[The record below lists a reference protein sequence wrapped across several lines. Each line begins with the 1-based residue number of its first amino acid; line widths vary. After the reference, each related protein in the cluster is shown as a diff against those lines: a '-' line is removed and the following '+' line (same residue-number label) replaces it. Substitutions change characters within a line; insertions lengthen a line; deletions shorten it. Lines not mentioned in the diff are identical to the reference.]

1 MRAVRKRGM
10 RFLRERRGVSGIIS
24 GVFLVG
30 LTVMIFSALSWQFFR
45 ADQYNQAFLER
56 QQREWERFNERLA
69 ILTVETGVERLNFT
83 VRNYGSVTA
92 HIVTLYFS
100 FTNGT
105 RFVCDLDTW
114 ISPGTTRRIANV
126 GPKLTASD
134 VYDFQVATARGNLIA
149 PVQTIGNQP
158 QPGAPQMVPFIFSFI
173 RDDFVFKSNDY
184 PVWTPAWVIS
194 KNEKNVYFG
203 LNVTNTCDQAV
214 VIVQKV
220 ASQWATKMDFLTTES
235 GSVVAKLAATL
246 VNVEVTIEAGKKSL
260 LVFREGS
267 GGVPS
272 TAGSYFVYV
281 PIFYYFGNDQFKK
294 IYGSSVGV
302 LGAIVTN

>member
-1 MRAVRKRGM
+1 VNLLRK
-10 RFLRERRGVSGIIS
+10 RRGVSGIIS
-24 GVFLVG
+24 GVFLVSVA
-30 LTVMIFSALSWQFFR
+30 VMIFNVLAWQFFQ
-45 ADQYNQAFLER
+45 ADAYNRLEQER
-56 QQREWERFNERLA
+56 QQREWERFNERLV
-69 ILTVETGVERLNFT
+69 ILTVETGVSKLNFT

-92 HIVTLYFS
+92 HIVTLYFVFS
-100 FTNGT
+100 NGT
-105 RFVCDLDTW
+105 RYVYSLDTW
-114 ISPGTTRRIANV
+114 IGAGTTRRIANV
-126 GPKLTASD
+126 GPTLTAND
-134 VYDFQVATARGNLIA
+134 VYDFQIATARGNLIA
-149 PVQTIGNQP
+149 PIQTTSNQP
-158 QPGAPQMVPFIFSFI
+158 QPGAPQNVPFVFSFI
-173 RDDFVFKSNDY
+173 RDDFIFKSSDY
-184 PVWTPAWVIS
+184 PTWTPAWVIS

-246 VNVEVTIEAGKKSL
+246 VDVEVTIEAEKKSL

-267 GGVPS
+267 GSVPS

-281 PIFYYFGNDQFKK
+281 PIFYYFRNDSLKK